1 MRLIPCELHRGRLA
15 DVERQI
21 QATTTAEDLE
31 REALKL
37 RPLKLEIKACKRCK
51 SRPS

>member
-1 MRLIPCELHRGRLA
+1 MRLIPCELHRAKLAEVDRL
-15 DVERQI
+15 I
-21 QATTTAEDLE
+21 LATTTAKDLI

-51 SRPS
+51 HRPS

>member
-1 MRLIPCELHRGRLA
+1 MRLIPCELHRAQLA
-15 DVERQI
+15 ELERQI
-21 QATTTAEDLE
+21 QATATAEELE

-51 SRPS
+51 ARPS